1 MELDWKEKL
10 SALRATLPQADPSAT
25 TPEEPASPVAPRQTG
40 PLHIV
45 YEKKG
50 RKGKPATIIEG
61 LTIGAEAVE
70 ALASERKKKLGV
82 GGSWR
87 ESEILVQGDRR
98 DDAAAFLRSKGF
110 RCR

>member
-10 SALRATLPQADPSAT
+10 SALRATLPQAEPSGNP
-25 TPEEPASPVAPRQTG
+25 PEEPVLPVAPKQTG

-61 LTIGAEAVE
+61 FTIGDGAVE
-70 ALASERKKKLGV
+70 ELASEMKKKLGV

-87 ESEILVQGDRR
+87 ESEILIQGDRR

-110 RCR
+110 KCR